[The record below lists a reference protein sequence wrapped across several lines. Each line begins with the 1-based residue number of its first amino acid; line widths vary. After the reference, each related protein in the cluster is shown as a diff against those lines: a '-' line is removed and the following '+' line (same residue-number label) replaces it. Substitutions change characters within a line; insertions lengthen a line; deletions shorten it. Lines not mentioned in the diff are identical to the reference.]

1 MEGMGK
7 LFSVKVVEQIFCHL
21 HDNIM
26 KDNPGIASIAG

>member
-1 MEGMGK
+1 MDGVGK

-26 KDNPGIASIAG
+26 KGQP

>member
-7 LFSVKVVEQIFCHL
+7 LFSVKVVKQIFCHL

-26 KDNPGIASIAG
+26 DNPRIASIAG